1 MANLVLEKNGEFWEV
16 FDADRGVTV
25 FSATNQSVA
34 QAFIANGVDSIAAR
48 QRFAVEDIQSQ
59 GGVATAP
66 GPVSSAQ
73 NSQTPADATVNSQ
86 LAGVPPGADPEEE
99 DSVQEGRAVEL
110 NTGRNLQVDEFGF
123 TETGTGLNVLP
134 EDQETGVPDGY
145 LVEVGAAG
153 NRVLNPEQVTAAQES
168 ASAEFATR
176 QQARQQQTIAQ
187 QRRQINNG
195 DWRVRLRLAPASKY
209 LYNAPNPGIL
219 QPLQVT
225 DGIIFPYTPTIST
238 VYKADYDGYALTHS
252 NYTGYFYKSSYVD
265 TISLRCTFTAQGTSE
280 ANYLLAVI
288 TFLKSATKMFYGQDA
303 ERGAPPPLVYLSGLG
318 DYQFNEHSCV
328 ITQFDYSLPGDV
340 DYIRAGSANQ
350 AGINLTTQRDRQS
363 VSTNSLFG
371 SLNRLAAALLPAGGQ
386 PSVQSPP
393 TLGLNR
399 PTYVPTKMEI
409 SLSLLPIQSRSQVSK
424 QFSLKE
430 FANGNLIRGGFW

>member
-1 MANLVLEKNGEFWEV
+1 
-16 FDADRGVTV
+16 
-25 FSATNQSVA
+25 
-34 QAFIANGVDSIAAR
+34 
-48 QRFAVEDIQSQ
+48 
-59 GGVATAP
+59 
-66 GPVSSAQ
+66 
-73 NSQTPADATVNSQ
+73 
-86 LAGVPPGADPEEE
+86 
-99 DSVQEGRAVEL
+99 
-110 NTGRNLQVDEFGF
+110 
-123 TETGTGLNVLP
+123 
-134 EDQETGVPDGY
+134 
-145 LVEVGAAG
+145 
-153 NRVLNPEQVTAAQES
+153 
-168 ASAEFATR
+168 
-176 QQARQQQTIAQ
+176 
-187 QRRQINNG
+187 
-195 DWRVRLRLAPASKY
+195 LAPASKY

-238 VYKADYDGYALTHS
+238 IYKADYDGYALTHS
-252 NYTGYFYKSSYVD
+252 NYKGYFYKSSYVD

-371 SLNRLAAALLPAGGQ
+371 SLNRLAAALLPAGAQ
-386 PSVQSPP
+386 PQTRAPP

>member
-1 MANLVLEKNGEFWEV
+1 MCIYCSTVLVLVNQKSLSGWFIFAVNIQQGSIHMANLVAVKIGNNWTV
-16 FDADRGVTV
+16 VNADTQVPVAG
-25 FSATNQSVA
+25 FIDQQSAELFVAENNDSVAAVA
-34 QAFIANGVDSIAAR
+34 QAEARLISAQGGIDTEPDSVTNTSGYGEQDETLDFDNIAISPGGFTPAQLNEIARAQGVD
-48 QRFAVEDIQSQ
+48 
-59 GGVATAP
+59 
-66 GPVSSAQ
+66 
-73 NSQTPADATVNSQ
+73 
-86 LAGVPPGADPEEE
+86 AGEITDPF
-99 DSVQEGRAVEL
+99 SPNVI
-110 NTGRNLQVDEFGF
+110 
-123 TETGTGLNVLP
+123 TEQDLY
-134 EDQETGVPDGY
+134 DQE
-145 LVEVGAAG
+145 AADQ
-153 NRVLNPEQVTAAQES
+153 NALIT
-168 ASAEFATR
+168 T
-176 QQARQQQTIAQ
+176 ARQQQTIAQ

-252 NYTGYFYKSSYVD
+252 NYKGYFYKSSYVD

-371 SLNRLAAALLPAGGQ
+371 SLNRLAAALLPAGAQ
-386 PSVQSPP
+386 PDARSPP

-409 SLSLLPIQSRSQVSK
+409 NLSLLPIQSRSQVSK